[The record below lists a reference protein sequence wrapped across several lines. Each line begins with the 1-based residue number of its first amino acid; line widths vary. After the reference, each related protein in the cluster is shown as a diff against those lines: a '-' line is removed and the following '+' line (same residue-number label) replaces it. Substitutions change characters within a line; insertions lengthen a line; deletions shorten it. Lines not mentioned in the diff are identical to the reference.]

1 MKPEANRSPQLR
13 GSSRAPALAVF
24 VLLGTAC
31 GSDTSS
37 PPAIAPSQDENL
49 AFIQQDGFQT
59 TYFALDCR
67 SLADDGSVIDGATNA
82 ALPVGGGHTLEC
94 SLERFPSRA
103 TTDVLSA
110 ANEPWCALG
119 ELTSYQS
126 GGDDRLTITIATPPD
141 VAPATLIGE
150 HEGEAISVTLASA
163 FGGRLW
169 PLWIE
174 ASYAVVGFARAE
186 PGKVCDQVFGL

>member
-1 MKPEANRSPQLR
+1 M
-13 GSSRAPALAVF
+13 
-24 VLLGTAC
+24 LLGTAC
-31 GSDTSS
+31 GASES
-37 PPAIAPSQDENL
+37 PATEPGTAPSQDENL
-49 AFIQQDGFQT
+49 AFILQDGFQT

-67 SLADDGSVIDGATNA
+67 SIADDGSVIEGASSG

-103 TTDVLSA
+103 TTDVLSVS
-110 ANEPWCALG
+110 NEPWCALG

-126 GGDDRLTITIATPPD
+126 GGDDRLMITIATPPD
-141 VAPATLIGE
+141 VAPATLIGT
-150 HEGEAISVTLASA
+150 HEGGEISVALASA

-174 ASYAVVGFARAE
+174 ASYDVVQLARAE
-186 PGKVCDQVFGL
+186 PGKICDQVFEL